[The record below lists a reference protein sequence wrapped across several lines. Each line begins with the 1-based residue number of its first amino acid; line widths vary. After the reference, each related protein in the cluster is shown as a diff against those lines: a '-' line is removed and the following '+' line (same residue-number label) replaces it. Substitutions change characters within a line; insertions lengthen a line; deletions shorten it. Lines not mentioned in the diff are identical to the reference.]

1 MKLIRKP
8 IAAFTLGIALSMGG
22 TACAIANE
30 YKSVHVLDNKGVVD
44 SEKQKIVNVLKSYEM
59 FANESDYEALGAL
72 YTEDSILL
80 PDRFDMFVGV
90 QNITGFYQYAFSALT
105 LDLVFNIDPANI
117 VVSGDT
123 AYATTDSTGTRYLKE
138 TGMTVP
144 EVNRELWVF
153 EKVDGEWKIARYC
166 FNKSA

>member
-1 MKLIRKP
+1 MMLIRKQ
-8 IAAFTLGIALSMGG
+8 IAALTLGLALSVGVAG
-22 TACAIANE
+22 PAIANGYE
-30 YKSVHVLDNKGVVD
+30 SVHGLDSNEVVD
-44 SEKQKIVNVLKSYEM
+44 SEKQKIVDVLKSYEA
-59 FANESDYEALGAL
+59 FANESDYKSLGAL
-72 YTEDSILL
+72 YTEESILL
-80 PDRFDMFVGV
+80 PDRFDVFVGM

-138 TGMTVP
+138 TGRTVP
-144 EVNRELWVF
+144 EINRELWVF

-166 FNKSA
+166 FNKSE